1 MLSHLQQ
8 HLSASK
14 VAEKIF
20 DTKTLL
26 TEFHNAQV
34 KQNPALLYGL
44 YGVGGL
50 ASLYAGY
57 KLATRNRLKLNSVP
71 HPSDAQPLREGCY
84 DALVIGA
91 GPSGTCAAFYLAQK
105 GYKVI
110 MIERKEFPR
119 EKICGDAITTI
130 AQKHIRAL
138 GIDLNE
144 MVANKE
150 AWWAQSG
157 GFVSPNG

>member
-1 MLSHLQQ
+1 L
-8 HLSASK
+8 
-14 VAEKIF
+14 
-20 DTKTLL
+20 
-26 TEFHNAQV
+26 
-34 KQNPALLYGL
+34 
-44 YGVGGL
+44 
-50 ASLYAGY
+50 
-57 KLATRNRLKLNSVP
+57 
-71 HPSDAQPLREGCY
+71 PLREGCY

-91 GPSGTCAAFYLAQK
+91 GPAGTCAAFYLAQK
-105 GYKVI
+105 GYKVV

-119 EKICGDAITTI
+119 EKICGDAVTTI

-157 GFVSPNG
+157 GFVSPNGYSFIGNSAVELKRDKEGAVIAIKRIVLDEKLARASVRGGAELHENTLVEV